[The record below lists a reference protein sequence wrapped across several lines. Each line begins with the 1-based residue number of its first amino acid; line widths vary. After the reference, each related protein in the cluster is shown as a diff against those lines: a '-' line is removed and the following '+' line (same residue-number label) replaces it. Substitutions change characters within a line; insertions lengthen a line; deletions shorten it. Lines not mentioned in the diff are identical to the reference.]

1 MSARNETRLIVEVLG
16 KGLDFLFYVAAAAF
30 LVAFFY
36 EPARSSSL
44 LVLLTGLISLV
55 LGFGYVLLD

>member
-1 MSARNETRLIVEVLG
+1 MSTRNETRLIVEVLG
-16 KGLDFLFYVAAAAF
+16 KGLDFLFYVAAIAF

-44 LVLLTGLISLV
+44 LVLSTGVISLV
-55 LGFGYVLLD
+55 LGLGYVLLD